1 LYTSIEILI
10 FVEKYNMMTFDD
22 ITEDGRLWAVR
33 YDGESDNVLYTL
45 FDQWNDVMW
54 LRSFFKEN
62 MNDLS
67 SYFKITDVNEAI
79 YHTIED
85 SEKLQ
90 CLIMDI
96 TPDADLDAIFRPLE
110 NSRTKDILLGKE
122 KARLRKEV
130 KHASWLR
137 IYALKLANGIYIITG
152 GAIKLTATMQERS
165 HTLAELTKMEKVRQ
179 FLLDEQII
187 DDESFIDYLNELG

>member
-1 LYTSIEILI
+1 MYASIEILI

-165 HTLAELTKMEKVRQ
+165 HTLAELMKMEKVRQ

>member
-1 LYTSIEILI
+1 MYTSIEILI
-10 FVEKYNMMTFDD
+10 FVEKYTIMTFDD

-165 HTLAELTKMEKVRQ
+165 HTLAELMKMEKVRQ

>member
-1 LYTSIEILI
+1 
-10 FVEKYNMMTFDD
+10 MMTFDD

-152 GAIKLTATMQERS
+152 GAIKLTATMQVRS

>member
-10 FVEKYNMMTFDD
+10 FVEKYTMMTFDD

>member
-1 LYTSIEILI
+1 MYTSIEILI